1 MPLREKGYYM
11 YSPYLTIEM
20 FQQES
25 DYDAENF
32 LDGDLS
38 QFQNVLGADAVMFT
52 IIKKW
57 MREKICNLLCNV
69 SILQ

>member
-1 MPLREKGYYM
+1 MK
-11 YSPYLTIEM
+11 M
-20 FQQES
+20 FQQ
-25 DYDAENF
+25 DGAYDAENF
-32 LDGDLS
+32 LEGDLS

-57 MREKICNLLCNV
+57 MREKICNLLCNI

>member
-1 MPLREKGYYM
+1 MK
-11 YSPYLTIEM
+11 M

-25 DYDAENF
+25 AYDAENF
-32 LDGDLS
+32 LEGGLS

-57 MREKICNLLCNV
+57 MCEKICNLLCNV